1 MERLR
6 LMTSI
11 KKSGVS
17 KFPYPHVKITWWDIS
32 MSGEAWIETDDVLKN
47 DIAIC
52 EDTGYIFKK
61 TKDKLWLFTSYSYD
75 DDKNLSVGGL
85 TVFPLK
91 TIQKIEKIK

>member
-1 MERLR
+1 
-6 LMTSI
+6 MTSI

-17 KFPYPHVKITWWDIS
+17 KFSYPHVKLVWWDIQGS
-32 MSGEAWIETDDVLKN
+32 NSSWIEQEDVLKN
-47 DIAIC
+47 DVAIC

-75 DDKNLSVGGL
+75 EDKNLSVGGL

-91 TIQKIEKIK
+91 TIKKIEVIK